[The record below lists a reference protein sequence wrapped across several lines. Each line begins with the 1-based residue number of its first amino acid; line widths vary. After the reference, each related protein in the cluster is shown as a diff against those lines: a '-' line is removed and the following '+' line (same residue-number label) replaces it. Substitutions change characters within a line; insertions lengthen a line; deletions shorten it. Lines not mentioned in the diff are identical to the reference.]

1 MLRRVPI
8 YAVAGAALAALL
20 TPQHTMA
27 QVLRPDGCE
36 LFSPI
41 PGTAGYQA
49 PDPSFSVCDSLSELA
64 NHWLEVTDDLPDPT
78 LPRLTD
84 FPKRM
89 PDDSDAILRGGRWRS
104 DLEQSMTADYLK
116 ATNGSTNVAARLPA
130 SIAERTSLITFS
142 GLLPMPAPG
151 TELFAASPPELP
163 LAPLASPEP
172 GSAAIAASFAAACWM
187 LLRRRRPMR
196 P

>member
-8 YAVAGAALAALL
+8 YAAGAALAAML

-36 LFSPI
+36 LFAAI

-49 PDPSFSVCDSLSELA
+49 PDPSFSVCDSLTELA
-64 NHWLEVTDDLPDPT
+64 NHWLEVTDDLPDPS

-84 FPKRM
+84 IPKLI
-89 PDDSDAILRGGRWRS
+89 PDDSDAVLRGGRWRA

-116 ATNGSTNVAARLPA
+116 ATNGSTNVAAKLPA
-130 SIAERTSLITFS
+130 SIAERTSLVAFN
-142 GLLPMPAPG
+142 GLLPMPPPG
-151 TELFAASPPELP
+151 TELFTASNSELP

-172 GSAAIAASFAAACWM
+172 GSAIIAASFTAVGWL
-187 LLRRRRPMR
+187 LLRRRRLAEE
-196 P
+196 